1 MCALWPFSRRKSQ
14 GQAHE
19 DPGPLLPGEKS
30 ILESERDV
38 TDFLSAAVRPDGR
51 IGGVF
56 HPETSRRDDR
66 LGPGGPEPGQKQKP
80 VGLTSDPAFRGRA
93 MALLYD
99 AAGKQEPKPEE
110 DRGEEAFHKAVD
122 DIIREAR
129 GRMSGQE
136 FEAALEAS
144 LTARQAAAD
153 ANAARSLRM
162 AAGWLR
168 MKSRDAG

>member
-14 GQAHE
+14 EE

-30 ILESERDV
+30 IGESERDV

-51 IGGVF
+51 IAGVF
-56 HPETSRRDDR
+56 HPETSRRDDK
-66 LGPGGPEPGQKQKP
+66 LGPGGPEPGRRPKP
-80 VGLTSDPAFRGRA
+80 AGLAADPAFRGRA

-99 AAGKQEPKPEE
+99 ALGKQAPKPDE
-110 DRGEEAFHKAVD
+110 DRGEDAFHRDVD

-129 GRMSGQE
+129 GRMSREE
-136 FEAALEAS
+136 FEATLEAS
-144 LTARQAAAD
+144 LTARQASAD
-153 ANAARSLRM
+153 AKAVRSLRM

-168 MKSRDAG
+168 MKSKDVG